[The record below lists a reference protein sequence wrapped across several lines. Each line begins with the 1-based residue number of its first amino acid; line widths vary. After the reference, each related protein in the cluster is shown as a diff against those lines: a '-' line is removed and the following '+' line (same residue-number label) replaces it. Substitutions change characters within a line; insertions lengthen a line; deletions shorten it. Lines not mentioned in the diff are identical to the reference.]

1 MNTEELT
8 KTLLATTYTKAQ
20 SLRRLRLI
28 QDFLNFWVF
37 TPHDQAESTQKISE
51 FIANETN
58 ITPADQQWALQFFT
72 DFVPRIGNLSDQL
85 HRNQVLSTLQQ
96 AEENLAK
103 TEILKLYIPF
113 DMPGD
118 QILRLGQWVKTNISP
133 LVLMELHFNGELL
146 AGCAMSWKG
155 VYRDYSLGGQ
165 IAQNRAEILQS
176 LTSFKR

>member
-28 QDFLNFWVF
+28 QDFLNYWVF
-37 TPHDQAESTQKISE
+37 TPHDQNEANQKITE
-51 FIANETN
+51 FITNETN
-58 ITPADQQWALQFFT
+58 ITPADQQWAIQFFT
-72 DFVPRIGNLSDQL
+72 DFVARVGDLSDQM
-85 HRNQVLSTLQQ
+85 HRTQILSTLEAAQ
-96 AEENLAK
+96 NNIAK

-118 QILRLGQWVKTNISP
+118 QLLRLGQWVKTNISP
-133 LVLMELHFNGELL
+133 LVLMEIHYNGALL

-155 VYRDYSLGGQ
+155 VYRDYSLGGKV
-165 IAQNRAEILQS
+165 AQNRAEIIQS
-176 LTSFKR
+176 LTTFKR